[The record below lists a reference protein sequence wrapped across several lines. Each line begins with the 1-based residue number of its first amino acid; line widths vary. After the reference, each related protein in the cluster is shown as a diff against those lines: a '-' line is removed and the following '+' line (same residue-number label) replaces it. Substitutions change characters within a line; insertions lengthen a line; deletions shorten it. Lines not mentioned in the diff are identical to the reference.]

1 MLKEKEGKNAGGQL
15 RGEKTASRHKGG
27 KLVREWMRGG
37 GRRRGEKVTYQS
49 HLAFWV
55 LRFRSDQVFSG

>member
-1 MLKEKEGKNAGGQL
+1 MLKEREGKNAGGQL
-15 RGEKTASRHKGG
+15 RGKKTDIRG
-27 KLVREWMRGG
+27 KLTREWMRGSE
-37 GRRRGEKVTYQS
+37 RRGEKVTYQS